1 MGGSIAQQ
9 LILDGGGGSLLLVR
23 QPEEVFHISLNTS
36 FPEYAVDVGGGEGNY
51 ALKISDQKQPAAKH
65 E

>member
-36 FPEYAVDVGGGEGNY
+36 FPEYAVDVGGR
-51 ALKISDQKQPAAKH
+51 ATMH
-65 E
+65 